1 MCVRTACAMRICSTK
16 SRATRRDDPL
26 KAARTHASTPR
37 ALIWYRWR
45 RSARGGLGC
54 PHLARFHQ
62 DQGQAACG
70 VSQQSAPPA
79 RFSLPCLAFTLADRP
94 PVPPARS
101 LSRPCPSYE
110 LEKSAGEF
118 GRPAQRLDRSIALGR
133 THAAAFRPPGRSPFD
148 QAAPTGRINRE
159 DNDSSVHNCTLTSGS
174 LVRRVG
180 RLASLA

>member
-94 PVPPARS
+94 PVLRLDPFHVHVQATNWKKARVSSDAQLSDSIDRSRWDARTRLLSGHQVDRHSIRQRQPAGS
-101 LSRPCPSYE
+101 I
-110 LEKSAGEF
+110 EKTTIRRCTTAHWLVARWYDVSAG
-118 GRPAQRLDRSIALGR
+118 
-133 THAAAFRPPGRSPFD
+133 
-148 QAAPTGRINRE
+148 
-159 DNDSSVHNCTLTSGS
+159 
-174 LVRRVG
+174 
-180 RLASLA
+180 